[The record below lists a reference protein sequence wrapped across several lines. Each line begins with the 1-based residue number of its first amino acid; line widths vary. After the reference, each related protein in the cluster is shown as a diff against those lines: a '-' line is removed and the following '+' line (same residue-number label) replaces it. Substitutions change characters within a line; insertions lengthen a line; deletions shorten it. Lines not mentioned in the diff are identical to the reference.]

1 MRTIVDLPPQHV
13 QQLDRFSAQAR
24 ISRAELIR
32 RAVADYLQR
41 HPLMDSAIP
50 AFGLWANRKEDG
62 LAYQERIR
70 AEWDD
75 V

>member
-1 MRTIVDLPPQHV
+1 MRTIIDLPPQHI
-13 QQLDRFSAQAR
+13 QQLDRFSAHAR

-41 HPLMDSAIP
+41 NPLVDVPAP
-50 AFGLWANRKEDG
+50 AFGLWARRKEDG
-62 LAYQERIR
+62 VAYQERLR

-75 V
+75 A